1 MLFDHIGVPTPNIN
15 PARQVSASS
24 MTTVSTNDFD
34 LLERPAR
41 ALRDSDGC
49 AAVSDFRT
57 AWQGLTATLIDSL
70 MDNLMDQITDHSK
83 LEREPLDQ
91 PAPRRRRGFI
101 WRTGALTAAVAL
113 GLLFAYLGFGPH
125 KANQAAA
132 VPTPAPQ
139 VTVSRPLERELDS
152 RAGFLGQFSAIDR
165 VELRAQ
171 VGGTLT
177 EIHFKDG
184 QIVHKGDLLF
194 VIDPRPYEI
203 KLAQAQAALQTAQA
217 HVALANTQLSRAQSL
232 KRNDYATQ
240 ETVDQRI
247 SDQDASQAAV
257 EDAKARVRDAE
268 LDLEYCRVLAPFTGR
283 IGARQVSIG
292 SLVAGSRAATSP
304 TTLLATLV
312 SLDPLY
318 LDFDMSESDFLTF
331 SRERARIGGPLANEV
346 LIGLSDETSFTR
358 KGTLDFID
366 NSLDRSSGTIHARAT
381 VPNPDLF
388 LAPGQ
393 FARLRVAIAPP
404 TQAYLLPDSAVV
416 LDQSQHLVMTV
427 APDATVKPKIVTTG
441 DLRGGLRVIRSGLD
455 ANDRV
460 VIDGL
465 VRAIPGTKVAP
476 QDGTIHY
483 DAAADGQG

>member
-1 MLFDHIGVPTPNIN
+1 
-15 PARQVSASS
+15 
-24 MTTVSTNDFD
+24 
-34 LLERPAR
+34 
-41 ALRDSDGC
+41 
-49 AAVSDFRT
+49 
-57 AWQGLTATLIDSL
+57 
-70 MDNLMDQITDHSK
+70 MDQITDHSK
-83 LEREPLDQ
+83 LERESLNE
-91 PAPRRRRGFI
+91 PAARPRRRS
-101 WRTGALTAAVAL
+101 WKTAAIGAVTVLAL
-113 GLLFAYLGFGPH
+113 FLVYLGFAPH

-132 VPTPAPQ
+132 VLAPTLP
-139 VTVSRPLERELDS
+139 VTVSQPLQRSVDV

-194 VIDPRPYEI
+194 VIDRRPYEI
-203 KLAQAQAALQTAQA
+203 RLEQAKASLQTASA
-217 HVALANTQLSRAQSL
+217 RVALANNQLFRAQSL
-232 KRNDYATQ
+232 RRNEFATQ
-240 ETVDQRI
+240 ETVDQRTN
-247 SDQDASQAAV
+247 DQDASQAAV

-268 LDLEYCRVLAPFTGR
+268 LDLEYCNMRAPFTGR

-331 SRERARIGGPLANEV
+331 SRERARIGGPLANKV
-346 LIGLSDETSFTR
+346 MIGLSDENSFAR
-358 KGTLDFID
+358 EGTLDFID
-366 NSLDRSSGTIHARAT
+366 NALDRSSGTIHARAT
-381 VPNPDLF
+381 VPNPELF

-404 TQAYLLPDSAVV
+404 TPVYLLPDAAVV
-416 LDQSQHLVMTV
+416 LDQSQRLVMTV
-427 APDATVKPKIVTTG
+427 GPDATVKPKIVTTG
-441 DLRGGLRVIRSGLD
+441 ELRGGLRVIQSGLE
-455 ANDRV
+455 ASDRV

-483 DAAADGQG
+483 DATADQG

>member
-1 MLFDHIGVPTPNIN
+1 M
-15 PARQVSASS
+15 
-24 MTTVSTNDFD
+24 
-34 LLERPAR
+34 
-41 ALRDSDGC
+41 DS
-49 AAVSDFRT
+49 
-57 AWQGLTATLIDSL
+57 
-70 MDNLMDQITDHSK
+70 LMDQITDRS
-83 LEREPLDQ
+83 
-91 PAPRRRRGFI
+91 
-101 WRTGALTAAVAL
+101 T
-113 GLLFAYLGFGPH
+113 
-125 KANQAAA
+125 
-132 VPTPAPQ
+132 
-139 VTVSRPLERELDS
+139 LERELDEPAQPRRRTWRTAAVGALAVVALVALYLGLGAHKGGQAVALAPPVLPVTVS
-152 RAGFLGQFSAIDR
+152 EPLQRKVDTRVGFLGQFAAIDR

-203 KLAQAQAALQTAQA
+203 RLEQAKAALQMATAR
-217 HVALANTQLSRAQSL
+217 VALANNQLTRAQSL
-232 KRNDYATQ
+232 KRNEFATQ
-240 ETVDQRI
+240 ETVDQRT
-247 SDQDASQAAV
+247 SDQDSSQAAV
-257 EDAKARVRDAE
+257 EDAKARIRDAE
-268 LDLEYCRVLAPFTGR
+268 LDLEYCHVRAPFTGR

-292 SLVAGSRAATSP
+292 GLIAGSRAATSP

-331 SRERARIGGPLANEV
+331 SRERARVGGPLANKV
-346 LIGLSDETSFTR
+346 LIGLSDENSFTHQ
-358 KGTLDFID
+358 GTLDFID
-366 NSLDRSSGTIHARAT
+366 NALDRSSGTIHARAT

-404 TQAYLLPDSAVV
+404 APVYLLPDSAVV

-441 DLRGGLRVIRSGLD
+441 ELRGGLRVIQSGLEPT
-455 ANDRV
+455 DRV

-465 VRAIPGTKVAP
+465 VRAIPGTKVSP

-483 DAAADGQG
+483 DDAADGQG

>member
-1 MLFDHIGVPTPNIN
+1 MATAHRRLG
-15 PARQVSASS
+15 AAGACGSRQAG
-24 MTTVSTNDFD
+24 N
-34 LLERPAR
+34 
-41 ALRDSDGC
+41 
-49 AAVSDFRT
+49 AAAEFKA
-57 AWQGLTATLIDSL
+57 AWQGLMGSV
-70 MDNLMDQITDHSK
+70 MDQIIDCSK
-83 LEREPLDQ
+83 LEPGPLNE
-91 PAPRRRRGFI
+91 PAPRPHRRT
-101 WRTGALTAAVAL
+101 WRTAVIAAATVLAALFV
-113 GLLFAYLGFGPH
+113 YLGFAPRKG
-125 KANQAAA
+125 NQAAA
-132 VPTPAPQ
+132 LPIPAPQ
-139 VTVSRPLERELDS
+139 VTVSRPLRREVDTKV
-152 RAGFLGQFSAIDR
+152 GFLGQFSAIDR

-203 KLAQAQAALQTAQA
+203 RLAQAQAALQTATA
-217 HVALANTQLSRAQSL
+217 RVALANNQLSRAQSL
-232 KRNDYATQ
+232 KRHEFATQ
-240 ETVDQRI
+240 ETVDQRT

-268 LDLEYCRVLAPFTGR
+268 LDVEYCRVQAPFTGR

-292 SLVAGSRAATSP
+292 SLAAGSRAATSP

-331 SRERARIGGPLANEV
+331 SRERARVGGPLANKV
-346 LIGLSDETSFTR
+346 AIALSDENNFTR
-358 KGTLDFID
+358 EGTLDFID
-366 NSLDRSSGTIHARAT
+366 NVLDRSSGTIHARAT

-404 TQAYLLPDSAVV
+404 TPVYLLPDAAVV
-416 LDQSQHLVMTV
+416 LDQSQRLVMTV
-427 APDATVKPKIVTTG
+427 GPDATVKPKIVTTG
-441 DLRGGLRVIRSGLD
+441 DLRGGLRVIQSGLE
-455 ANDRV
+455 ASDRV
-460 VIDGL
+460 VINGL
-465 VRAIPGTKVAP
+465 VRAIPGTKVSP

>member
-1 MLFDHIGVPTPNIN
+1 
-15 PARQVSASS
+15 
-24 MTTVSTNDFD
+24 
-34 LLERPAR
+34 
-41 ALRDSDGC
+41 
-49 AAVSDFRT
+49 
-57 AWQGLTATLIDSL
+57 
-70 MDNLMDQITDHSK
+70 MDQISDHSK
-83 LEREPLDQ
+83 IEREPVGG
-91 PAPRRRRGFI
+91 PADKPRRRM
-101 WRTGALTAAVAL
+101 WRAATLGAVAMTGVVL
-113 GLLFAYLGFGPH
+113 VYLGFAPH
-125 KANQAAA
+125 RANQAAA
-132 VPTPAPQ
+132 LSPPVPP
-139 VTVSRPLERELDS
+139 VTVSQPLQHDIDTRV
-152 RAGFLGQFSAIDR
+152 GFLGQFSAVDR

-184 QIVHKGDLLF
+184 QIVHQGDLLF

-203 KLAQAQAALQTAQA
+203 KLAQAKAALQTATA
-217 HVALANTQLSRAQSL
+217 RVALANNQLSRATSL
-232 KRNDYATQ
+232 KRSEFATQ
-240 ETVDQRI
+240 ETVDQRT
-247 SDQDASQAAV
+247 SDEDSSRAAV

-331 SRERARIGGPLANEV
+331 SRERARVGGPLADKV
-346 LIGLSDETSFTR
+346 AIGLSDENSFTR
-358 KGTLDFID
+358 EGTLDFID
-366 NSLDRSSGTIHARAT
+366 NALDRSSGTIHARAT

-393 FARLRVAIAPP
+393 FARLRVAITPPAPV
-404 TQAYLLPDSAVV
+404 YLLPDAAVV
-416 LDQSQHLVMTV
+416 LDQSQRLVMTV
-427 APDATVKPKIVTTG
+427 GPDATVKPKIVITG
-441 DLRGGLRVIRSGLD
+441 DLRGGLRVIQSGLEPS
-455 ANDRV
+455 DRV

-465 VRAIPGTKVAP
+465 VRAMPGAKVAP

-483 DAAADGQG
+483 DATADGQG

>member
-1 MLFDHIGVPTPNIN
+1 
-15 PARQVSASS
+15 
-24 MTTVSTNDFD
+24 MTITWHHPDT
-34 LLERPAR
+34 LEPRGA
-41 ALRDSDGC
+41 GH
-49 AAVSDFRT
+49 AAAEFRT
-57 AWQGLTATLIDSL
+57 AWQGL
-70 MDNLMDQITDHSK
+70 MDNLMDQITDPSK
-83 LEREPLDQ
+83 LERERIDE
-91 PAPRRRRGFI
+91 PAARPPRRR
-101 WRTGALTAAVAL
+101 WRTAAIGAAAAL
-113 GLLFAYLGFGPH
+113 GLFLAWLGLAPH
-125 KANQAAA
+125 KGGEAVAAL
-132 VPTPAPQ
+132 TPAPP
-139 VTVSRPLERELDS
+139 VTVSQPLQ
-152 RAGFLGQFSAIDR
+152 RAPDIRVGFLGQFSAIDR

-203 KLAQAQAALQTAQA
+203 KLAQARAALQTAA
-217 HVALANTQLSRAQSL
+217 ARVVLANTQLSRAQSL
-232 KRNDYATQ
+232 RHNEFATQ
-240 ETVDQRI
+240 ETVDQRT

-257 EDAKARVRDAE
+257 EDAKARMRDAE
-268 LDLEYCRVLAPFTGR
+268 LDLEYCRVRAPFTGR
-283 IGARQVSIG
+283 IGARQVSLG

-331 SRERARIGGPLANEV
+331 SRERVRVGGPLADKV
-346 LIGLSDETSFTR
+346 VIGLSDENSFTR
-358 KGTLDFID
+358 DGTLDFID
-366 NSLDRSSGTIHARAT
+366 NALDRSSGTIHARAT

-404 TQAYLLPDSAVV
+404 APVYLLPDAAVV
-416 LDQSQHLVMTV
+416 LDQSQRLVMTV
-427 APDATVKPKIVTTG
+427 GSDATVKPKIVTTG
-441 DLRGGLRVIRSGLD
+441 DLRGGLRVIQSGLEPD
-455 ANDRV
+455 DRV

-465 VRAIPGTKVAP
+465 VRAIPGAKVTP

-483 DAAADGQG
+483 DATVDGQG